1 MLFRRAYLGAAVLWA
16 AAVPAAAFAAG
27 SAGVV
32 PAAFAVAVYFVGH
45 LICHQLPAR
54 SFQLAGVPLPV
65 CARCTG
71 IYVGAAAVAIALA
84 FQPSIDLGSSSR
96 NAAAHAR
103 RLLTIALVP
112 TALTLVYEWG
122 TGVMPAHWIRAAAG
136 APIGAIVTW
145 LICSVDLRRR

>member
-1 MLFRRAYLGAAVLWA
+1 MIAT
-16 AAVPAAAFAAG
+16 AAAFAAG

-32 PAAFAVAVYFVGH
+32 PAAFALAVYFVGH

-71 IYVGAAAVAIALA
+71 IYAGAAAVAIMLALRSPRDRA
-84 FQPSIDLGSSSR
+84 VVPV
-96 NAAAHAR
+96 NPTAHAR
-103 RLLTIALVP
+103 RVLAIALLP
-112 TALTLVYEWG
+112 TALTLVYEWT

-145 LICSVDLRRR
+145 LIYSVDLSRR